1 MRKLSA
7 VFPSLLMVLL
17 FLTTSTAT
25 TQAAKKGT
33 GVPRFDPL
41 VARGVAFLKA
51 DGFDPKHGN
60 ESTLAAYACVKAGES
75 YESPA
80 IQTVIN
86 RVLAKAQ
93 GGYKPSGY
101 EHIYESGIDAM
112 LLADTDP
119 DKHRSALASIASY
132 IAKAQKPDGSW
143 SSGNDPG
150 DVSMSQYAI
159 LGLWAAHRA
168 EAPINPVVL
177 EKAAQWHL
185 KNFNPDGG
193 FTYRPGTTVGPA
205 GGASHPNITAGA
217 LGSLAVVQLLLFPPT
232 EKKKDTKLFDV
243 AEKIKPKTKPST
255 SAFPGFSASIS
266 RGAVEGGIKRSFGW
280 TSTRFSPNIQQP
292 GKHPIYY
299 YYALER
305 AFALTKAKEI
315 RGVDWYMTSGDY
327 LAGIQ
332 KKDGSWMGHSDI
344 IGTSFAILF
353 YMRSTSRILGKAYGA
368 GLLQASRGLPSDLS
382 RAFDPDAPE
391 SEKTKKLDPLD
402 DLLAA
407 LEKAEFG
414 DTSDKDAEAL
424 AKKQQEI
431 VEKILA
437 GDREELVGQVD
448 RLKSLATNPNP
459 EVRRIALWALGRSGN
474 MMVAPILIKGLKD
487 VDASVMVEA
496 RFALCCVS
504 RRANGFGLPADP
516 LEELEGASPTEKTAA
531 AIAWSDRATS
541 RWQRWWFKV
550 RPYDLRD
557 DLEEASLPQ

>member
-1 MRKLSA
+1 MRKSPGIL
-7 VFPSLLMVLL
+7 PSLLIVIL
-17 FLTTSTAT
+17 FLSTTAPNLH
-25 TQAAKKGT
+25 AAKKGT

-41 VARGVAFLKA
+41 VAKGVAYLKA
-51 DGFDPKHGN
+51 KGLNSTKHN
-60 ESTLAAYACVKAGES
+60 EASLAAYACFKAGES
-75 YESPA
+75 PESPA
-80 IQTVIN
+80 IKAIID
-86 RVLAKAQ
+86 RVLAKAS
-93 GGYKPSGY
+93 GGYKPGGY

-119 DKHRSALASIASY
+119 NKHRSALAA
-132 IAKAQKPDGSW
+132 IAKYIQGAQKSDGSW

-168 EAPINPVVL
+168 EVAIDPVVL
-177 EKAAQWHL
+177 QRAAQWHL

-205 GGASHPNITAGA
+205 KGASHPNITAGA
-217 LGSLAVVQLLLFPPT
+217 LGSLAVVRLLLFPPQ

-255 SAFPGFSASIS
+255 SAFPGFSPSIG
-266 RGAVEGGIKRSFGW
+266 RGAVEDGVRKSFGW
-280 TSTRFSPNIQQP
+280 TSTRFAPNINQP

-305 AFALTKAKEI
+305 AFALTEAKEV

-327 LAGIQ
+327 LATIQ
-332 KKDGSWMGHSDI
+332 LQDGSWKGHSEI

-391 SEKTKKLDPLD
+391 SEKKVKLDPLD

-407 LEKAEFG
+407 LEKAPQG
-414 DTSDKDAEAL
+414 DISDKDAEAL
-424 AKKQQEI
+424 AKKQKEI
-431 VEKILA
+431 VEKILN

-448 RLKSLATNPNP
+448 RLKTLATNPNA
-459 EVRRIALWALGRSGN
+459 EVRRIALWALGRSGD
-474 MMVAPILIKGLKD
+474 MMVSPILIKGLKD
-487 VDASVMVEA
+487 VDVAVMIEA

-504 RRANGFGLPADP
+504 RRANGFGLPSDP
-516 LEELEGASPTEKTAA
+516 LEELGGASQEEKTAA

-541 RWQRWWFKV
+541 KWQKWWFKV

-557 DLEEASLPQ
+557 DLEEAALPK